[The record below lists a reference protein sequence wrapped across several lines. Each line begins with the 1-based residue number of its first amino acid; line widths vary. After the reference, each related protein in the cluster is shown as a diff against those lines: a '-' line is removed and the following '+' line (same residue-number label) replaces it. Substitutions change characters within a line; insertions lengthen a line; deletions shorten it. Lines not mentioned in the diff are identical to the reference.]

1 MAHMFGIERWR
12 TPSPMDAQQC
22 ATAHAG
28 RACVPGS
35 PRCKIV
41 EAERNKRRLVTV
53 VAKSQPTDANDREP
67 LSGLVERVTFHSSET
82 GFCVLR
88 VKVRGH
94 RDLVTVLGSAADI
107 HSGEYVQAS
116 GRWER
121 HRDHGM
127 QFRALFLQVT
137 APTSLEGIERYLG
150 SGMIKGIGP
159 HFAKRLVK
167 TFGDTVFDVIEKTPE
182 RLREVEGIGQVRLK
196 RITAGWADQKAIRE
210 IMVFLQSHGIGTSR
224 SVRIFKTYGADAIP
238 LVKEN
243 PYRLARDIR
252 GIGFKTADQLAQRL
266 GIPKESMLRARAGI
280 SYALMEA
287 VADGHCALPEEN
299 LLTLAEELLEIGR
312 GTLAEALA
320 LEAAE
325 GGVVID
331 HIGDTTCVFL
341 PHLRKAE
348 DVVASIIRRQQVGT
362 PPWPLIDQIKALPW
376 VEAQLGVT
384 LAPGQRDAVRLALS
398 SKVLVITG
406 GPGVGKTTII
416 RSILHILKAKGVT
429 PLLAAPTGRAAKRLG
444 ESTGLEA
451 KTIHRLLE
459 FNPKEG
465 GFLRGNDLP
474 LDCDLLVL
482 DEASMVDVPLM
493 AAVLKALPEQAA
505 LLVVGDVDQ
514 LPSVGPGQV
523 LADLIGCGVVPV
535 ARLTEIFR
543 QAAAS
548 QIIVNAHRVNRGA
561 MPELAAPTG
570 ALSDFIFVEAAD
582 PEDAAAKVVKV
593 VSERIPARFG
603 FNAIRDV
610 QVLCPMNRGGV
621 GARSLNLDL
630 QTALNP
636 QRQDQP
642 VVERF
647 GFTYRVGDKVMQI
660 QNDYEKD
667 AFNGDIGFVA
677 AIDTDEAEVLIDFDG
692 RQIVYEFGELDE
704 VVLAYATTIHKS
716 QGSEYPAVVIP
727 VLTQHYPMLQRNLL
741 YTGITR
747 GARLVVLIGQKN
759 AVGIA
764 VRGVRERRRWSKLR
778 ELLAGNVAV
787 AIVTRVAANRSA
799 HH

>member
-1 MAHMFGIERWR
+1 
-12 TPSPMDAQQC
+12 
-22 ATAHAG
+22 
-28 RACVPGS
+28 
-35 PRCKIV
+35 
-41 EAERNKRRLVTV
+41 
-53 VAKSQPTDANDREP
+53 
-67 LSGLVERVTFHSSET
+67 
-82 GFCVLR
+82 
-88 VKVRGH
+88 
-94 RDLVTVLGSAADI
+94 
-107 HSGEYVQAS
+107 
-116 GRWER
+116 
-121 HRDHGM
+121 M

-167 TFGDTVFDVIEKTPE
+167 TFGDAVFDVIEKTPE

-384 LAPGQRDAVRLALS
+384 LAPGQREAVRLALS

-459 FNPKEG
+459 FDPKEG

-747 GARLVVLIGQKN
+747 GARLVVLIGQKS

-778 ELLAGNVAV
+778 ELLAGNVA
-787 AIVTRVAANRSA
+787 AQS
-799 HH
+799 

>member
-1 MAHMFGIERWR
+1 
-12 TPSPMDAQQC
+12 
-22 ATAHAG
+22 
-28 RACVPGS
+28 
-35 PRCKIV
+35 
-41 EAERNKRRLVTV
+41 V
-53 VAKSQPTDANDREP
+53 VAKSQPTDASDREP

-82 GFCVLR
+82 GFSVLR

-116 GRWER
+116 GHWER
-121 HRDHGM
+121 HREHGM

-167 TFGDTVFDVIEKTPE
+167 TFGDAVFDVIEKTPE

-196 RITAGWADQKAIRE
+196 RITTGWADQKAIRE

-280 SYALMEA
+280 SYALIEA

-459 FNPKEG
+459 FDPKEG

-523 LADLIGCGVVPV
+523 LADLIGCEVVPV

-561 MPELAAPTG
+561 MPELAVPTG

-747 GARLVVLIGQKN
+747 GARLVVLIGQKS

-764 VRGVRERRRWSKLR
+764 VRGVGERRRWSKLR
-778 ELLAGNVAV
+778 ELLTGNVTAQ
-787 AIVTRVAANRSA
+787 S
-799 HH
+799 

>member
-1 MAHMFGIERWR
+1 M
-12 TPSPMDAQQC
+12 
-22 ATAHAG
+22 
-28 RACVPGS
+28 
-35 PRCKIV
+35 
-41 EAERNKRRLVTV
+41 
-53 VAKSQPTDANDREP
+53 VAKSQPTDASDREP
-67 LSGLVERVTFHSSET
+67 LSGLVERITFHSAET

-107 HSGEYVQAS
+107 HTGEYVQAS

-121 HRDHGM
+121 HREHGM

-167 TFGDTVFDVIEKTPE
+167 TFGEAVFDVIEKTPE
-182 RLREVEGIGQVRLK
+182 RLREVEGIGHVRLR

-280 SYALMEA
+280 SYALMDA

-312 GTLAEALA
+312 STLAEALA

-325 GGVVID
+325 SGVVID
-331 HIGDTTCVFL
+331 HIGATTCVFL

-348 DVVASIIRRQQVGT
+348 DVVASIIRRLQVGT
-362 PPWPLIDQIKALPW
+362 PPWPLIDPVKALPW

-384 LAPGQRDAVRLALS
+384 LAPGQREAVRQALS

-416 RSILHILKAKGVT
+416 RSILHILKAKGVE

-459 FNPKEG
+459 FDPKEG

-493 AAVLKALPEQAA
+493 AAVLKALPQQAA

-523 LADLIGCGVVPV
+523 LADLIGCSVVPV

-548 QIIVNAHRVNRGA
+548 RIIVNAHRVNRGA

-610 QVLCPMNRGGV
+610 QVLCPMNRGGA

-727 VLTQHYPMLQRNLL
+727 ILTQHYPMLQRNLL

-747 GARLVVLIGQKN
+747 GARLVVLIGQKR

-778 ELLAGNVAV
+778 ELLAGD
-787 AIVTRVAANRSA
+787 VAAQL
-799 HH
+799 

>member
-1 MAHMFGIERWR
+1 M
-12 TPSPMDAQQC
+12 
-22 ATAHAG
+22 
-28 RACVPGS
+28 
-35 PRCKIV
+35 
-41 EAERNKRRLVTV
+41 
-53 VAKSQPTDANDREP
+53 VAKSQPTDASDREP
-67 LSGLVERVTFHSSET
+67 LSGLVERVTFHRSET

-121 HRDHGM
+121 HREHGM

-159 HFAKRLVK
+159 QFAKRLVK
-167 TFGDTVFDVIEKTPE
+167 TFGEAVFDIIEKTPE
-182 RLREVEGIGQVRLK
+182 RLREVDGIGQVRLK

-252 GIGFKTADQLAQRL
+252 GIGFKTADQVAQRL
-266 GIPKESMLRARAGI
+266 GVPKDSMRRARAGI

-299 LLTLAEELLEIGR
+299 LLTLAQELLEIGR

-325 GGVVID
+325 SGVVID

-348 DVVASIIRRQQVGT
+348 DVVASIIRRLRVGT
-362 PPWPLIDQIKALPW
+362 PPWPLIDPAKALPW

-384 LAPGQRDAVRLALS
+384 LAPGQREAVRLVLS

-459 FNPKEG
+459 FDPKEG
-465 GFLRGNDLP
+465 GFLRGNDLS
-474 LDCDLLVL
+474 LDCDVLVL

-548 QIIVNAHRVNRGA
+548 RIIVNAHRVNRGA
-561 MPELAAPTG
+561 IPELAAPTG
-570 ALSDFIFVEAAD
+570 DLSDFIFVEAAD
-582 PEDAAAKVVKV
+582 PEDAAAKVVRV
-593 VSERIPARFG
+593 VSERIPARCG

-610 QVLCPMNRGGV
+610 QVLCPMHRGGA

-636 QRQDQP
+636 QLEGQP

-647 GFTYRVGDKVMQI
+647 GYTYRVGDKVMQI

-704 VVLAYATTIHKS
+704 VALAYAITIHKS

-727 VLTQHYPMLQRNLL
+727 ILTQHYPMLQRNLL
-741 YTGITR
+741 YTAITR
-747 GARLVVLIGQKN
+747 GARLVVLIGQKS

-778 ELLAGNVAV
+778 ELLVGNVA
-787 AIVTRVAANRSA
+787 AQS
-799 HH
+799 

>member
-1 MAHMFGIERWR
+1 MGDVCLITGGARGIGRETVRLAAANGWDVAINFRER
-12 TPSPMDAQQC
+12 SDA
-22 ATAHAG
+22 AEALTAE
-28 RACVPGS
+28 
-35 PRCKIV
+35 I
-41 EAERNKRRLVTV
+41 
-53 VAKSQPTDANDREP
+53 
-67 LSGLVERVTFHSSET
+67 
-82 GFCVLR
+82 
-88 VKVRGH
+88 
-94 RDLVTVLGSAADI
+94 
-107 HSGEYVQAS
+107 AS
-116 GRWER
+116 
-121 HRDHGM
+121 
-127 QFRALFLQVT
+127 
-137 APTSLEGIERYLG
+137 TSRYLG

-167 TFGDTVFDVIEKTPE
+167 TFGDTVFDIIEKSPE

-196 RITAGWADQKAIRE
+196 RITAGWADQKTIRE

-287 VADGHCALPEEN
+287 VADGHCALPKEN

-312 GTLAEALA
+312 GTLAEALT
-320 LEAAE
+320 LEASE

-331 HIGDTTCVFL
+331 HISDATCVFL

-348 DVVASIIRRQQVGT
+348 DVAASIIRRLQVGT
-362 PPWPLIDQIKALPW
+362 PPWPLIDPAKALPW

-384 LAPGQRDAVRLALS
+384 LAPGQREAVRLALS

-416 RSILHILKAKGVT
+416 RSILHILKAKGVE

-459 FNPKEG
+459 FDPKEG
-465 GFLRGNDLP
+465 GFLRGADLP

-493 AAVLKALPEQAA
+493 AAVLKALPVQAA

-523 LADLIGCGVVPV
+523 LADLIGCKVVPV

-692 RQIVYEFGELDE
+692 RQIAYEFGELDE

-747 GARLVVLIGQKN
+747 GAQLVVLVGQKS

-778 ELLAGNVAV
+778 ELLTGNVA
-787 AIVTRVAANRSA
+787 AQS
-799 HH
+799 